1 MFVRNALIALITV
14 LSLPLCLLAQ
24 RVSTSDSVDLFIS
37 RVMQE
42 KKIPALQLVVVRD
55 GKVVKN
61 ATYGMANLEHNI
73 KATEKSIFSINSI
86 SKAFTGVAIMQLV
99 EAGKLNITDPLSKH
113 LDSLPQAWQQITLQ
127 QVLTHT
133 SGLPDMDGSD
143 GMIMGKGDERLAM
156 EEITKRPI
164 DFKPGEKFSYN
175 QTGYVL
181 LGQIITKLSGMHFTK
196 FIESKQFA
204 VADMRLTRFG
214 DSYDVIPNSAG
225 SYTLTKQKGEQFVRN
240 DKPGVAYIQFPEFYR
255 TAAGILSTATDMA
268 NWVIALKSG
277 KLLKDKASMETMWT
291 PAVLNNGRI
300 GGFNRLTN
308 GYALGWPTVARA
320 EHPAVAPV
328 GGGRSS
334 VFVYRNDDLSIIV
347 LSNLMGGNPDQFSDE
362 IAGFYIPDMKA
373 ENGFGLSPGLKKLNA
388 VLRNTGFEHA
398 NSAMA
403 NLKKSDPALTLTDQE
418 LNGWGYQLVAQKRF
432 KEALSIFKLNASLYP
447 KSANAFDS
455 LGEMY
460 EVLEQPKDAL
470 VSYKKSLALDKE
482 NKNAAER
489 IKALSKLSN

>member
-1 MFVRNALIALITV
+1 MFVRRASIALIAV
-14 LSLPLCLLAQ
+14 LSLPLFLKAQ
-24 RVSTSDSVDLFIS
+24 SVSTSDSVDLFLS
-37 RVMQE
+37 RVMKE
-42 KKIPALQLVVVRD
+42 KKVPALQLAVIRN
-55 GKVVKN
+55 GTVVKN

-73 KATEKSIFSINSI
+73 KATDKSLFSINSI
-86 SKAFTGVAIMQLV
+86 TKAFTGVAIMQLV

-113 LDSLPQAWQQITLQ
+113 LDSLPQAWQQVTLQ

-133 SGLPDMDGSD
+133 SGIPDMDGSD

-196 FIESKQFA
+196 FIESRQFA
-204 VADMRLTRFG
+204 VADMPLTRFG

-225 SYTLTKQKGEQFVRN
+225 SYTLTKQKGEGFVRN

-277 KLLKDKASMETMWT
+277 KLLKDKASIETMWT

-308 GYALGWPTVARA
+308 GYALGWPTVSRA

-334 VFVYRNDDLSIIV
+334 VFIYRNDDLSIIL
-347 LSNLMGGNPDQFSDE
+347 LSNLMGSNPDQFTDQ
-362 IAGFYIPDMKA
+362 IAGFYIPEMKA

-388 VLRNTGFEHA
+388 ALKKKGFEQA
-398 NSAMA
+398 TGAMA
-403 NLKKSDPALTLTDQE
+403 SLKKEDAAFQISEEE
-418 LNGWGYQLVAQKRF
+418 LNGWGYQLLAQKRF
-432 KEALSIFKLNASLYP
+432 KEALSIFKLNVRMYP

-455 LGEMY
+455 LGEIY

-470 VSYKKSLALDKE
+470 VNYKRSLALNKE
-482 NKNAAER
+482 NKNAATR
-489 IKALSKLSN
+489 IQALTEL

>member
-1 MFVRNALIALITV
+1 
-14 LSLPLCLLAQ
+14 
-24 RVSTSDSVDLFIS
+24 
-37 RVMQE
+37 
-42 KKIPALQLVVVRD
+42 
-55 GKVVKN
+55 
-61 ATYGMANLEHNI
+61 
-73 KATEKSIFSINSI
+73 
-86 SKAFTGVAIMQLV
+86 
-99 EAGKLNITDPLSKH
+99 
-113 LDSLPQAWQQITLQ
+113 LPQAWQQVTLQ

-133 SGLPDMDGSD
+133 SGIPDMDGSD

-156 EEITKRPI
+156 EEITRRPI

-196 FIESKQFA
+196 FIESRQFA
-204 VADMRLTRFG
+204 VADMPLTRFG

-225 SYTLTKQKGEQFVRN
+225 SYTLTKQKGEGFVRN
-240 DKPGVAYIQFPEFYR
+240 AKPGVAYIQFPEFYR

-277 KLLKDKASMETMWT
+277 KLLKDKASIETMWT

-308 GYALGWPTVARA
+308 GYALGWPTVSRA

-334 VFVYRNDDLSIIV
+334 VFIYRNDDLSIV
-347 LSNLMGGNPDQFSDE
+347 LLSNLMGSNPEQFTDQ
-362 IAGFYIPDMKA
+362 IAGFYIPEMKA

-388 VLRNTGFEHA
+388 ALKKKGFEQA
-398 NSAMA
+398 TGAMA
-403 NLKKSDPALTLTDQE
+403 SLKKEDAAFQISEEE
-418 LNGWGYQLVAQKRF
+418 LNGWGYQLLAQKRF
-432 KEALSIFKLNASLYP
+432 KEALSIFKLNVRMYP

-455 LGEMY
+455 LGEIY

-470 VSYKKSLALDKE
+470 VNYKRSLALNKE
-482 NKNAAER
+482 NKNAATR
-489 IKALSKLSN
+489 IQALTEL

>member
-1 MFVRNALIALITV
+1 MFVRRASIALLAIIA
-14 LSLPLCLLAQ
+14 LPLFLKAQ
-24 RVSTSDSVDLFIS
+24 SISTSDSVDLFIN

-42 KKIPALQLVVVRD
+42 KKVPALQLAIVRE
-55 GKVVKN
+55 GKVIKN
-61 ATYGMANLEHNI
+61 ATYGLANLEHNI
-73 KATEKSIFSINSI
+73 KATDKSLFSINSI
-86 SKAFTGVAIMQLV
+86 TKAFTGVAIMQLV

-156 EEITKRPI
+156 EEITKHPI

-181 LGQIITKLSGMHFTK
+181 LGQIITKRSGMHFTR
-196 FIESKQFA
+196 FIESRQFA
-204 VADMRLTRFG
+204 VADMPLTCFG
-214 DSYDVIPNSAG
+214 DSYDVVPNSAG
-225 SYTLTKQKGEQFVRN
+225 SYTLTKQKGEGFVRN

-255 TAAGILSTATDMA
+255 TAAGILSTASDMA
-268 NWVIALKSG
+268 NWVLALKAG
-277 KLLKDKASMETMWT
+277 KLLKDKASIETMWT
-291 PAVLNNGRI
+291 ASVLNNGRI

-308 GYALGWPTVARA
+308 GYALGWPTVSRT

-334 VFVYRNDDLSIIV
+334 VFIYRNDDLSIIV
-347 LSNLMGGNPDQFSDE
+347 LSNLMGSNPDQFTDE

-373 ENGFGLSPGLKKLNA
+373 ENGFGLSPSLKQLNSVLQKNGFEQASSAIASLKKRDQA
-388 VLRNTGFEHA
+388 FVLSE
-398 NSAMA
+398 
-403 NLKKSDPALTLTDQE
+403 DE
-418 LNGWGYQLVAQKRF
+418 LNGWGYQLLAQKRF
-432 KEALSIFKLNASLYP
+432 KEALSIFKLNVGLYP

-470 VSYKKSLALDKE
+470 VNYKRSLVLNKE
-482 NKNAAER
+482 NKNAARR
-489 IKALSKLSN
+489 IQALSGK